1 MTTKQQS
8 AFDLLM
14 QQAEACLLKIDECQK
29 TSESAA
35 AKLGEAIA
43 TIKQVVEANDLYEQF
58 TVAKSMADPV
68 IIPLPI
74 EE

>member
-1 MTTKQQS
+1 MTESQQS
-8 AFDLLM
+8 SFEILM
-14 QQAEACLLKIDECQK
+14 QEAEACLLKIDECQK
-29 TSESAA
+29 NSETAL
-35 AKLGEAIA
+35 AKLEEVVA
-43 TIKQVVEANDLYEQF
+43 TIKQVVETNDLYEQF